1 MDEKYQPHWGY
12 TGPYMNNDGGEINSL
27 VSLARCCKEQKE
39 LEEEKEEDEKGK
51 GSMHAKST
59 AYPVRRESGAKT

>member
-1 MDEKYQPHWGY
+1 
-12 TGPYMNNDGGEINSL
+12 MNNDGGEINSL
-27 VSLARCCKEQKE
+27 VSLARSCKEKKE
-39 LEEEKEEDEKGK
+39 LEEEKEEAERGK

>member
-1 MDEKYQPHWGY
+1 MDEKYQPHWG
-12 TGPYMNNDGGEINSL
+12 TQVPYMNNGGEINSL
-27 VSLARCCKEQKE
+27 VSLARSCKERKE
-39 LEEEKEEDEKGK
+39 LEEEKEEDERGK

>member
-1 MDEKYQPHWGY
+1 M
-12 TGPYMNNDGGEINSL
+12 YMNNDGGEEINSL
-27 VSLARCCKEQKE
+27 VSLARCCKEKKG

-59 AYPVRRESGAKT
+59 ACPVRRESGAKT